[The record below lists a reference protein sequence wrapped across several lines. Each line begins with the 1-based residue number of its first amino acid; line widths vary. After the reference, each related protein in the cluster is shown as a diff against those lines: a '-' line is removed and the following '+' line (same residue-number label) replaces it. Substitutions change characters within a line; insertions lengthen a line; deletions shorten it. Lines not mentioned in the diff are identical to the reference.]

1 MAAILSRLLVRLA
14 ILVASLAWA
23 GFVFTQTVG
32 DPGRGERIAA
42 AVLAD
47 DDARAEVAA
56 PITSAVMSRFG
67 VPPEQRPVVAAQVDR
82 VLSEPAGA
90 QSFID
95 PFAGSWARMLGED
108 DPRPTEFDLAPLLAQ
123 FAATAPPGVAEGLPP
138 VPDRLPVAGVP
149 LPRAQLGWMA
159 DVRSVISAAV
169 VPLAL
174 LAVALFAVAFAI
186 GDRRR
191 VLRRIG
197 VWAILAGASWIVI
210 PPALVW
216 LTRRWAPGADAV
228 ASAAL
233 DEAVSGLLPVAVVLA
248 AVGALAL
255 VGSFVVPTVDARAPA
270 AASRGRA
277 RPRPVAR
284 RQPTQP
290 PTGAAPAPAA
300 PTSVLPRTRSVE
312 PTAQMPAIVSTSPE
326 RTSITDAASIES
338 TETESRATDTA
349 ATDGPERTAE
359 MGPAALGPR
368 GRPDH
373 ARPPASATDDDGDA
387 LWEYY
392 SSGPSR

>member
-14 ILVASLAWA
+14 LLAASLAWA

-67 VPPEQRPVVAAQVDR
+67 VPPEQRPVVAGQVDR

-138 VPDRLPVAGVP
+138 LPDRLPVAGVP

-159 DVRSVISAAV
+159 DVRSAISAAV
-169 VPLAL
+169 VPLAV
-174 LAVALFAVAFAI
+174 LAVVLFAVALAI

-197 VWAILAGASWIVI
+197 VWAILAGASWVVI

-255 VGSFVVPTVDARAPA
+255 VGSFVVPTADARAPA

-277 RPRPVAR
+277 RPRPVAT
-284 RQPTQP
+284 RQPTQA
-290 PTGAAPAPAA
+290 AAPAAA
-300 PTSVLPRTRSVE
+300 TSALPRTRTVE
-312 PTAQMPAIVSTSPE
+312 PTAQMPAIVTTSPE
-326 RTSITDAASIES
+326 RTSMTDAATMQSAARES
-338 TETESRATDTA
+338 PASDTA
-349 ATDGPERTAE
+349 ATDGSERTAE
-359 MGPAALGPR
+359 IGPTALRPR
-368 GRPDH
+368 GRPDP
-373 ARPPASATDDDGDA
+373 ARPPESATDDDGDA

>member
-14 ILVASLAWA
+14 IIAASLAWA

-42 AVLAD
+42 AVLDD

-82 VLSEPAGA
+82 VLSDPAGA

-108 DPRPTEFDLAPLLAQ
+108 DTRPTEFDLAPLLAQ
-123 FAATAPPGVAEGLPP
+123 FTATAPPGAADGLPP

-149 LPRAQLGWMA
+149 LPRARLGWMA
-159 DVRSVISAAV
+159 DVRSAV
-169 VPLAL
+169 AVAVLPLAL
-174 LAVALFAVAFAI
+174 LAAALFAVAFAI

-191 VLRRIG
+191 VLRRLGI
-197 VWAILAGASWIVI
+197 WAILAGAAWIVL

-233 DEAVSGLLPVAVVLA
+233 DEAVAGLLPVAIVLA
-248 AVGALAL
+248 VIGAAAL
-255 VGSFVVPTVDARAPA
+255 VGSFAVPSPDARPVAGSRPTDRVRRAPVRRPSPTGTPAGATRAPA
-270 AASRGRA
+270 AA
-277 RPRPVAR
+277 
-284 RQPTQP
+284 
-290 PTGAAPAPAA
+290 
-300 PTSVLPRTRSVE
+300 TSALPRTRSVE
-312 PTAQMPAIVSTSPE
+312 PTAEMPAIAANAPE
-326 RTSITDAASIES
+326 RTTVGTTAG
-338 TETESRATDTA
+338 DTS
-349 ATDGPERTAE
+349 ERTAVLDAAVG
-359 MGPAALGPR
+359 GPQDRSAA
-368 GRPDH
+368 
-373 ARPPASATDDDGDA
+373 ATTPGDTADDSGDA
-387 LWEYY
+387 LWDFY
-392 SSGPSR
+392 SSEPPR